1 MLSFANVLWPFR
13 FRASESTGHIPVVYC
28 NASSHASVSG
38 MKQLPSESSISV
50 SDESD
55 CDLSESLH
63 RSLPLLWH
71 LGVINL
77 NSIEQNISLY
87 DFRGQTPEGCEL
99 CELCLLAVHRLLCHV
114 QLYLSTKRIK
124 QYLHLSTAGFH
135 KLKPISKLR
144 EQQGG
149 HTFMK
154 SSNDTCVKLNQSI

>member
-1 MLSFANVLWPFR
+1 MPSFANVLWPFR

-71 LGVINL
+71 LKEHTHTYIKTLEYTNRCAKIIKCEWTCAF
-77 NSIEQNISLY
+77 SQCSHQ
-87 DFRGQTPEGCEL
+87 QTSNRL
-99 CELCLLAVHRLLCHV
+99 WYLAAQEKKRAGLLLCSQGFRFCFHV
-114 QLYLSTKRIK
+114 FCPR
-124 QYLHLSTAGFH
+124 F
-135 KLKPISKLR
+135 
-144 EQQGG
+144 GG
-149 HTFMK
+149 NF
-154 SSNDTCVKLNQSI
+154 S